1 MLSQLNNSNLKIPV
15 RTASAGWAKLKISFI
30 KKGPP
35 FPEDLSLIPVSAG
48 SSVYYD
54 CLHSDLFTVMV
65 TYFDHEITA

>member
-1 MLSQLNNSNLKIPV
+1 MLNQVPSAEQYKSQNS
-15 RTASAGWAKLKISFI
+15 KLKISFI
-30 KKGPP
+30 KKDPP

-54 CLHSDLFTVMV
+54 CLYSDLFTVMV